1 MTRLRGNCRREC
13 DSRSSES
20 DQERRTLKGT
30 GEVERRG
37 PFTVV
42 RTVNRQ
48 LYRLAQRA
56 EVRRTRAVARCAYCV
71 SSSELERRSWSRSS
85 VFGSVAWGLV
95 NDLVHIDRG
104 GDEH

>member
-71 SSSELERRSWSRSS
+71 SSSELERRSWSRSPP
-85 VFGSVAWGLV
+85 ARP
-95 NDLVHIDRG
+95 DRCVRGVG
-104 GDEH
+104 G